1 MSRPNLTDPW
11 WRLNRSEQTLKSQ
24 FRTGHCPIGAY
35 FAMFRSDFDS
45 RCRHCREEDEIGEHI
60 LRECPSLASYG
71 QVGTGDPLAT
81 VLFGD
86 VNILRSTAELISRA
100 LINESQLSFQVVV
113 GILPSRE
120 TMVCSFKGLTDCTAE
135 SDCAVRSGS
144 GNPCRSWGI

>member
-71 QVGTGDPLAT
+71 QVGMGDPLDT

-86 VNILRSTAELISRA
+86 VNILRSTAELLSRA

-113 GILPSRE
+113 VDRLGRRWFVALK
-120 TMVCSFKGLTDCTAE
+120 V
-135 SDCAVRSGS
+135 
-144 GNPCRSWGI
+144 